1 MIIVFFNS
9 YKSQK
14 FFFQSIAPALI
25 FLLSFFQ
32 VNSQK
37 IKQDSIKKEIELKLS
52 QKNFTPN
59 DTTYINLLNS
69 LAYEIKYYNVDSVLI
84 LSNQSLQ
91 LSSEINYL
99 DGKIKAHANL
109 GDYYA
114 DAGYLKKGRNHL
126 KKAIE
131 ILNDQNTINKL
142 YVDIKSKMSGLYLK
156 ENNFTK
162 ALNGYLECIELAKKI
177 DYNIRISSSYEDIA
191 YLFVHQKDYVEAVK
205 YYKKVIE
212 AAKKEAEPGYY
223 AGIFTNLAAVYVKMN
238 DLENAKKN
246 IDKSIQYFEKAN
258 KLDWLGYA
266 YTIRGSIY
274 LLKNEFDESLNWL
287 LKAENI
293 FKNLDDERSEI
304 FLYIEL
310 AKNYK
315 SLKKSELAIKYGLRG
330 YNLAVKTKN
339 PRGIRESVEVLY
351 KINKSENNFEE
362 ALAYHE
368 LHKKLSDSAQSIE
381 NQSILVAYKSKLLH
395 DIEKKELIIK
405 NEKALYNQKK
415 YIYLSIFFLI
425 IAAVIITFVT
435 LNKRALKKINTELN
449 IKKEALEESEKEL
462 KELNKTKDRLFSI
475 IGHDLR
481 GPIGAFK
488 ELLKLFD
495 SGLLSKEELLGFVPR
510 IKKDIINISFTLN
523 NLLSWGQSQMKG
535 SSIQPKKI
543 SLYKLIQENSNLLE
557 EITHKKGITILNNVP
572 TSVYVWADKN
582 QIDVVIRNLMSNA
595 IKFTPKNG
603 KITLTTTEQQN
614 SWQVEVSDNGIGMD
628 KKKTKHLFL
637 KNNNKSTYGTENE
650 KGTGLGLI
658 LCKEMI
664 EKNNGTIWVKSIPNK
679 GSSFFFTLPKEKL
692 D

>member
-14 FFFQSIAPALI
+14 FFSKSIPLVFI
-25 FLLSFFQ
+25 FLLVFFQ

-37 IKQDSIKKEIELKLS
+37 IKQDSIKKEIKLKFT
-52 QKNFTPN
+52 QKNFTPK

-69 LAYEIKYYNVDSVLI
+69 LAFEIKYYNIDSVLI

-91 LSSEINYL
+91 LSSEVNYL
-99 DGKIKAHANL
+99 KGKIKALTNL
-109 GDYYA
+109 GDYY
-114 DAGYLKKGRNHL
+114 GGIGNLEKGRNHY
-126 KKAIE
+126 KQAIE
-131 ILNDQNTINKL
+131 ILNTQNTINKF
-142 YVDIKSKMSGLYLK
+142 YVDLKSKMAGLHLR

-177 DYNIRISSSYEDIA
+177 NYNIRISSSYEDIA
-191 YLFVHQKDYVEAVK
+191 YLFVHQKDYKEAIK

-212 AAKKEAEPGYY
+212 VYKKGKKTGHK
-223 AGIFTNLAAVYVKMN
+223 AGILTNLAAVYVKMH
-238 DLENAKKN
+238 DSENAMVN
-246 IDKSIQYFEKAN
+246 VNESIQYFEKVGI
-258 KLDWLGYA
+258 LDWLGYA
-266 YTIRGSIY
+266 YTVKGSIY
-274 LLKNEFDESLNWL
+274 LLKKEFNESLKWL
-287 LKAENI
+287 VKAENI
-293 FKNLDDERSEI
+293 LKDLDDERSEI

-315 SLKKSELAIKYGLRG
+315 SLEKSELAIKYGLRG

-351 KINKSENNFEE
+351 KINKGENNFEE

-381 NQSILVAYKSKLLH
+381 NQSILVAFKSKLLH

-405 NEKALYNQKK
+405 SEKALYNQKK
-415 YIYLSIFFLI
+415 YIYISIFFLI
-425 IAAVIITFVT
+425 IAVIITTFVT
-435 LNKRALKKINTELN
+435 INKRALKKINTELN
-449 IKKEALEESEKEL
+449 LKKEALEKSEKEL

-495 SGLLSKEELLGFVPR
+495 SGLLTKEELLGFVPR
-510 IKKDIINISFTLN
+510 IKKDIVNISFTLN

-535 SSIQPKKI
+535 SLTQPKKI

-557 EITHKKGITILNNVP
+557 EITRKKEITILNDVP
-572 TSVYVWADKN
+572 TSVWVWADKN
-582 QIDVVIRNLMSNA
+582 QIDVVVRNLMSNA

-603 KITLTTTEQQN
+603 TVTLTTTEQQN
-614 SWQVEVSDNGIGMD
+614 SWQIKVSDNGIGMN
-628 KKKTKHLFL
+628 KEKTKQLFL
-637 KNNNKSTYGTENE
+637 KNTHKSTYGTENE

-679 GSSFFFTLPKEKL
+679 GTCFFFTLPKEKL